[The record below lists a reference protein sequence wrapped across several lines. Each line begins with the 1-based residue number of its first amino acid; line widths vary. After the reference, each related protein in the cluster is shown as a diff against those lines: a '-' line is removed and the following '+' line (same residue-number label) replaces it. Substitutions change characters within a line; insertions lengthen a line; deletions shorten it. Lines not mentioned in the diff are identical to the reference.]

1 MSSQRPDKLT
11 PVSTIDVY
19 LALRRAW
26 DEQVTDVAL
35 ESNAQRHAI
44 LVLLAQWALET
55 AFGKAVHWFNLG
67 NAKHVD
73 GDGHDFSVFRCS
85 EVVNGREKFM
95 DCPFVAFDSLDE
107 GAAYYLRSLRSRF
120 RFAWPAVLAGDV
132 ADFSRR
138 LKAAH
143 YYTADEPVYTAGLIR
158 CLAQVDKEIGADT
171 QPSPLLVDRAT
182 PLNLEAEEVGEE
194 GPPDNA
200 A

>member
-11 PVSTIDVY
+11 PVTTTDVY

-26 DEQVTDVAL
+26 EDQVTDVAL
-35 ESNAQRHAI
+35 DSLALRGAL
-44 LVLLAQWALET
+44 LVLLSQWALET

-85 EVVNGREKFM
+85 EVIRGQEQFM
-95 DCPFVAFDSLDE
+95 DCPFVAFDNLDE
-107 GAAYYLRSLRSRF
+107 GAAYYLRSIRSRF

-132 ADFSRR
+132 GDFAHR
-138 LKAAH
+138 LKEAH
-143 YYTADEPVYTAGLIR
+143 YYTADEAVYTAGLIR
-158 CLAQVDKEIGADT
+158 CLAEVDKAIGQDTLPEI
-171 QPSPLLVDRAT
+171 PPDRT
-182 PLNLEAEEVGEE
+182 SLLNLEAEEVGGD
-194 GPPDNA
+194 GPDDA